1 MTKLSNAN
9 IEWFTKLSLKEPTW
23 TGWSSGT
30 GTEEPFR
37 CIAGPIPCGCMTAD
51 SCPGFSAV
59 ETGMLA
65 TESVSSVLTTP
76 FILTAVKLRSKIK
89 SSRREHNSFNT
100 KGSFSK
106 DDGDGNE
113 NVKKAIRLTKQ
124 QLCTCITL
132 FFFFYISFVTA
143 HLRRARFSWGRE
155 HKTLTHYFSFP
166 ELR

>member
-9 IEWFTKLSLKEPTW
+9 IEWFTELSLKGLTS

-37 CIAGPIPCGCMTAD
+37 CIAGPIPCGCITAD

-100 KGSFSK
+100 RELQQRRQRRQRECQKSNRF
-106 DDGDGNE
+106 
-113 NVKKAIRLTKQ
+113 RLAKQ
-124 QLCTCITL
+124 RLCTCITL
-132 FFFFYISFVTA
+132 FLAFLSSLYDYDVHVFLEDVNTR
-143 HLRRARFSWGRE
+143 H
-155 HKTLTHYFSFP
+155 
-166 ELR
+166 

>member
-37 CIAGPIPCGCMTAD
+37 CIAGPIPCGCITAD

-76 FILTAVKLRSKIK
+76 FIRTAVKLRSKIK

-113 NVKKAIRLTKQ
+113 NVKRAIGLDWQNNNFVRSSR
-124 QLCTCITL
+124 
-132 FFFFYISFVTA
+132 FFYISFVTA

>member
-9 IEWFTKLSLKEPTW
+9 IKWFKELYLKGPTW

-37 CIAGPIPCGCMTAD
+37 CIAGPIPCGCITAD

-89 SSRREHNSFNT
+89 SSRREQNSFNT
-100 KGSFSK
+100 R
-106 DDGDGNE
+106 E
-113 NVKKAIRLTKQ
+113 LQ
-124 QLCTCITL
+124 QRRRRRQRERQKSNRFDKTTTL
-132 FFFFYISFVTA
+132 YVHHAFFFFFTFLSSLHTYDVHVFLEDVNTR
-143 HLRRARFSWGRE
+143 H
-155 HKTLTHYFSFP
+155 
-166 ELR
+166 

>member
-9 IEWFTKLSLKEPTW
+9 IKWFKELYLKGPTW

-37 CIAGPIPCGCMTAD
+37 CIAGPIPCGCITAD

-113 NVKKAIRLTKQ
+113 NVKRAIGLDSGKT
-124 QLCTCITL
+124 TTL
-132 FFFFYISFVTA
+132 YVHHVFFTFLSSLHTYDVHVFLEDVNTR
-143 HLRRARFSWGRE
+143 H
-155 HKTLTHYFSFP
+155 
-166 ELR
+166 